1 VLELGCGDA
10 RNLIPMAL
18 ALPGASFVGIDAA
31 PKAIARGQGLVAE
44 LGLENVTLEVRAI
57 QELSPAPGGFDY
69 VIAHGVYSWVPAA
82 VRDRLLAVCRDAL
95 GAAGVAYVSYNALP
109 GGRLREALRD
119 MLVFHTAELSDPRER
134 VTQARALLRFLV
146 EGAPGEHEL
155 GALMRGQAESMLQ
168 RGDATLLHDELAEV
182 NDAVYF
188 HEFAAHAARHGLQ
201 YLAEADFFEM
211 QIGAASEPAAD
222 ALLAVEDPVR
232 REQYLDF
239 LKARMFR
246 QTLLCPAGLAIDR
259 TPRPAVIERLAVS
272 TQARPR
278 EERDAGGGL
287 TFEGPSGSTL
297 TTDHP
302 LVIEAL
308 QRAARAWPAAV
319 WVRDLVA
326 PQATDAERGALCD
339 ALLRSYAAN
348 LVALHVHPPQ
358 LVTTP
363 GDAPRTTALAR
374 QQAREGA
381 VVTNLRHASVR
392 IEDDLGRQL
401 VTLLDGTRDRAALAA
416 ELRAFLLA
424 RGEPVPDDLAAGLE
438 RSLQGLAHLALLE
451 RP

>member
-1 VLELGCGDA
+1 MLELGCGDA

-57 QELSPAPGGFDY
+57 QELTPAPGGFDY

-82 VRDRLLAVCRDAL
+82 VRDRLLAVCREAL
-95 GAAGVAYVSYNALP
+95 GDAGVAYVSYNALP

-302 LVIEAL
+302 LVVEAL

-326 PQATDAERGALCD
+326 PDATDAERGALDD

-348 LVALHVHPPQ
+348 LVALHVHPPR
-358 LVTTP
+358 LMTTP
-363 GDAPRTTALAR
+363 SDTPRTNALAR

-392 IEDDLGRQL
+392 IEDELGRHL
-401 VTLLDGTRDRAALAA
+401 VTLLDGTRDRAALAD
-416 ELRAFLLA
+416 ELRAFLVA

-438 RSLQGLAHLALLE
+438 RSLQGLARLALLQS
-451 RP
+451 